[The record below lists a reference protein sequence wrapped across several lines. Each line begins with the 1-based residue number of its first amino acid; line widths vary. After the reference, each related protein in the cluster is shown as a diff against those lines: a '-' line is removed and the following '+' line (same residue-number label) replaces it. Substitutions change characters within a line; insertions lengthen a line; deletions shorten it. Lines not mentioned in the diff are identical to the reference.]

1 MILIGWDGIERLG
14 FEKSTFKV
22 RSFPFVR
29 FEVHYAA
36 KNENFNLNIKL

>member
-14 FEKSTFKV
+14 FEKSTFEV

-29 FEVHYAA
+29 FEVHYAV
-36 KNENFNLNIKL
+36 KINNLNIKL